1 MSVVMNSAPSFLKL
15 LGCTALLCALCAA
28 GPFAGAVFAQTGR
41 VEGGEHSSSREN
53 LQRIYPADASV
64 VEWLRTLLAEQG
76 LAPLF
81 ASGPYSGAELQQSF
95 RLVERGLLSPQGR
108 RLYDRVEAAL
118 MPNPRL
124 EQRLDDGSPGVAF
137 RAGLELNLEAYLQS
151 NSGETDWLYGYE
163 RRRPLLSVPLELWV
177 LESAYATM
185 DFTLQKNYPSFDN
198 YMTRELW
205 VEAID
210 GGAETPKAPSTPNP
224 DPRSNFPSEF
234 DVIDPQFPFR
244 SFVALG
250 GRHWGAQFGR
260 DVISWGPGRSG
271 TLVVSDHAD
280 YHEALRFTTF
290 FDRFKYSYF
299 WANTADLSGRDLD
312 PDQNE
317 ANGDPARRQRNY
329 IGHRIEF
336 RPLERLN
343 IAVNEVY
350 LIAKESMELRYLHP
364 VMVFHNHFIHHS
376 DSAIIAGLELDL
388 ALAPGRRLYAEY
400 AFNSLM
406 LDTLHGDSVEDD
418 PNAWGALLGFES
430 RSPRREGYML
440 LNLEAVY
447 TNPWLYTH
455 EQSYTSLTHSRRLQT
470 EHIGDRSVT
479 VEKPLGYWAGP
490 DFVGGFVTVGY
501 ERPAEFAALARASLQ
516 GTGERDLYIDTFEDP
531 YEPGDGSGRSPTG
544 SYPQWRSA
552 LELEGS
558 VYPGA
563 VWDTPSLRPFG
574 GTLELGSHLA
584 GVWTWN
590 RRRPAED
597 QKQREL
603 EFDLQWAAWLSLR
616 W

>member
-1 MSVVMNSAPSFLKL
+1 MINRAPSLP
-15 LGCTALLCALCAA
+15 TVV
-28 GPFAGAVFAQTGR
+28 VFAFVLQVSGALGAYAESGSAYTGGIMA
-41 VEGGEHSSSREN
+41 EPPAGEAAPESREN
-53 LQRIYPADASV
+53 LQRVYPADDPA

-81 ASGPYSGAELQQSF
+81 ASGPYSAAELRQNLH
-95 RLVERGLLSPQGR
+95 RVERAGLSPQGR

-124 EQRLDDGSPGVAF
+124 EQRLEDGSPGVGF

-163 RRRPLLSVPLELWV
+163 RRRPLLSVPLELWA
-177 LESAYATM
+177 LDSAYATM
-185 DFTLQKNYPSFDN
+185 DFTLQKNYPGFEN

-205 VEAID
+205 EERWEDPDA
-210 GGAETPKAPSTPNP
+210 GGLPENYATPNP

-234 DVIDPQFPFR
+234 DVLDPQFPFR

-250 GRHWGAQFGR
+250 GSHWGAQFGR
-260 DVISWGPGRSG
+260 DVIAWGPGRSG

-280 YHEALRFTTF
+280 YHEALRFTAF

-299 WANTADLSGRDLD
+299 WANTADLTANDID
-312 PDQNE
+312 PD
-317 ANGDPARRQRNY
+317 GDDAARRQRNY

-343 IAVNEVY
+343 IAINEVY

-376 DSAIIAGLELDL
+376 DSSIIAGLELDL

-406 LDTLHGDSVEDD
+406 FDTLHGDSVEDD
-418 PNAWGALLGFES
+418 PNAWGVLLGFES
-430 RSPRREGYML
+430 RVPRREGYRL

-470 EHIGDRSVT
+470 EHIGERSVT

-501 ERPAEFAALARASLQ
+501 ERPAEFSALARASLQ
-516 GTGERDLYIDTFEDP
+516 GSGERDLYIDTFDDP
-531 YEPGDGSGRSPTG
+531 YEPEDGSGRSPTG
-544 SYPQWRSA
+544 SYPQWRTA

-558 VYPGA
+558 IFPAALTG
-563 VWDTPSLRPFG
+563 DTAFAPFG

-584 GVWTWN
+584 GIWTWN
-590 RRRPAED
+590 RRRPAE
-597 QKQREL
+597 KQGEREL
-603 EFDLQWAAWLSLR
+603 EFDLQWAGWLSVR